1 MPVIEYKLH
10 LVTHKGAM
18 ATPLWVE
25 DGGYWSSPI
34 DHTKVGWAKPEST
47 REYYL
52 PDTVTELTK
61 SSFLTRQLAIHA
73 VHPFMSDYMNLTDSG
88 NAPIIQLDSAEVTTM
103 SNNWYDNFTASK
115 S

>member
-1 MPVIEYKLH
+1 MPIIEYKLH
-10 LVTHKGAM
+10 VVTNKGGM
-18 ATPLWVE
+18 AAPLWVE

-34 DHTKVGWAKPEST
+34 DNTKVGWAKPDAS

-61 SSFLTRQLAIHA
+61 SNLVTRQLAIHA
-73 VHPFMSDYMNLTDSG
+73 VQPFMNDMADS
-88 NAPIIQLDSAEVTTM
+88 ADAVTTQMDSAEVTTM
-103 SNNWYDNFTASK
+103 TNDWYDSFVASK